1 MDLFKEVLSQK
12 VLQLNRKIKLEQSLL
27 QKTNRYF
34 VAAVMQKKWRKKYH
48 LERGINMVYTRNVYK
63 FGLFSTLAVWVQITR
78 KTEFYILIIFYGKK

>member
-34 VAAVMQKKWRKKYH
+34 VAAVMQKKWRKKCH
-48 LERGINMVYTRNVYK
+48 LREGD
-63 FGLFSTLAVWVQITR
+63 
-78 KTEFYILIIFYGKK
+78 